1 MARVLLLVNPAAAR
15 HDDLFLRAI
24 RRYLSTSGW
33 HVELVE
39 TRAEG
44 DAQVLA
50 RQGVETGVDVVA
62 VYGGDGTLMQTVPAI
77 VGTST
82 PIALIPGGTGNLVAG
97 NLRIPRDPMEAAKV
111 ITHGEPRA
119 IDLGLLRLADR
130 ERYFAVA
137 CGAGL
142 DAEVMAS
149 TTAEAKRAF
158 GVGAYAARIY
168 QALQELKGDHYRVTI
183 DGDVIEMDAVTVIVA
198 NCGEFVPPF
207 LKLGHG
213 IMFDD
218 GLLDVVLLHAD
229 GVLQGVSVLTRLLL
243 GLTDSPGMRFARGEH
258 IVVESDPIRQVELDG
273 EPAGGD
279 TPFTASIVPK
289 AIEIMVPATR
299 TAGTSIGG

>member
-15 HDDLFLRAI
+15 HDQLMLRAI

-33 HVELVE
+33 HVELAE
-39 TRAEG
+39 TREEG
-44 DAQVLA
+44 DAQALA
-50 RQGVETGVDVVA
+50 QQGIETGVDVVA
-62 VYGGDGTLMQTVPAI
+62 VYGGDGTLMQTVPSI

-82 PIALIPGGTGNLVAG
+82 PVALIPGGTGNLVAG

-111 ITHGEPRA
+111 ITHGAPRP
-119 IDLGLLRLADR
+119 IDLGRLRLADR

-158 GVGAYAARIY
+158 GIGAYAARIY
-168 QALQELKGDHYRVTI
+168 QGLQELKGDHYRVTV
-183 DGDVIEMDAVTVIVA
+183 DGKVIEMAAVTVIVA
-198 NCGEFVPPF
+198 NCGEIVPPF
-207 LKLGHG
+207 LRLGHG
-213 IMFDD
+213 ITFDD

-229 GVLQGVSVLTRLLL
+229 GVLQGVGVLSRLLL
-243 GLTDSPGMRFARGEH
+243 GLTDSPAIQFARGEH

-279 TPFTASIVPK
+279 TPFTAVIAPQ
-289 AIEIMVPATR
+289 AIEIMVPATTTDR
-299 TAGTSIGG
+299 TGIGG

>member
-15 HDDLFLRAI
+15 HDQLFLRAI
-24 RRYLSTSGW
+24 RRYLTTSGW

-39 TRAEG
+39 TRKEG

-50 RQGVETGVDVVA
+50 KQGVETGADVVA

-77 VGTST
+77 VGTGT
-82 PIALIPGGTGNLVAG
+82 PVALIPGGTGNLVAG

-111 ITHGEPRA
+111 ITHGTQRLF
-119 IDLGLLRLADR
+119 DLGRLQLADR

-149 TTAEAKRAF
+149 TTAAAKRAF
-158 GVGAYAARIY
+158 GIGAYAARIY
-168 QALQELKGDHYRVTI
+168 QGLQELKRDHYRVTV
-183 DGDVIEMDAVTVIVA
+183 DGEVIEMDAVTAIVA

-213 IMFDD
+213 ITFDD
-218 GLLDVVLLHAD
+218 GMLDVVLLHAD
-229 GVLQGVSVLTRLLL
+229 GVLHGVGVLSRLLL
-243 GLTDSPGMRFARGEH
+243 GLTDSPAMRFARGEH
-258 IVVESDPIRQVELDG
+258 IVVESEPIRQVELDG

-279 TPFTASIVPK
+279 TPFAASIVPN
-289 AIEIMVPATR
+289 AIEIMVP
-299 TAGTSIGG
+299 GLDG